1 MVYCKLISVTNRIVR
16 YAIGGYVNDI
26 TGELILHRDTNE
38 YEVVKVPEN
47 SKVYRT
53 HIECMLRKH
62 FKEFQ
67 KGIFKEKIAYEI

>member
-16 YAIGGYVNDI
+16 YAIDGYVNDI
-26 TGELILHRDTNE
+26 TEELILHRETNE
-38 YEVVKVPEN
+38 YEVIKVHKN
-47 SKVYRT
+47 RKSNRT